1 MGKVAVIG
9 GTSSEYPG
17 VMYLREGLSGVLKS
31 NTIDVGREVID
42 AIVQRGSYE
51 VTIMSRK
58 VKLNTCM
65 RMLRTT

>member
-9 GTSSEYPG
+9 GTSSEYLD
-17 VMYLREGLSGVLKS
+17 VIFSRRSLSGVLKS

-42 AIVQRGSYE
+42 AIIKKGNYV

-58 VKLNTCM
+58 VNLSM
-65 RMLRTT
+65 WMLRKS